1 MWLTSYDPNG
11 AWPATEVVLVGQA
24 RIGSRTDWAWA
35 SLRRPIRL
43 DGQARS
49 RVLLGS
55 RHRGDSVWTQPKRWP
70 MHVYV
75 CVANDDAAQNSD
87 ELTRDQVTN
96 AAWGLLHE
104 SPERA
109 AADEY

>member
-1 MWLTSYDPNG
+1 MWLTSYDPNE
-11 AWPATEVVLVGQA
+11 AWPATEVVLVGHA

-35 SLRRPIRL
+35 SLCRPIRL

-55 RHRGDSVWTQPKRWP
+55 RHKGDSVWTQPERWP

-75 CVANDDAAQNSD
+75 CIPNDDAAQNSD
-87 ELTRDQVTN
+87 ELSRDQVTIV
-96 AAWGLLHE
+96 AWGLLHE

-109 AADEY
+109 AVDEY